1 LNPLVYARSFANCE
15 KAVAFVNQLIDLFIV
30 FPISDTKRAF
40 LLETMLEGTI
50 AANWSTNT
58 PQADVRIARLI
69 KAMMRMPE
77 YQLN

>member
-1 LNPLVYARSFANCE
+1 LAYARTFSTSE
-15 KAVAFVNQLIDLFIV
+15 KAVAFVNQLIDLFIL
-30 FPISDTKRAF
+30 FPISDAKRSF

-58 PQADVRIARLI
+58 AQADVRIARLL

-77 YQLN
+77 FQLN

>member
-1 LNPLVYARSFANCE
+1 
-15 KAVAFVNQLIDLFIV
+15 VNQLIDLFIL
-30 FPISDTKRAF
+30 FPISDAKRTF

-58 PQADVRIARLI
+58 AQADVRIARLL

-77 YQLN
+77 FQLN